1 MIDSGVFH
9 TFSDEE
15 RGVYVDSLRS
25 VVEPGG
31 VVHLLCFS
39 ELTPGDYGPRRVTQ
53 AEIRDAFISGWDV
66 EAIEGERFDTLPDFP
81 VRPYAWLAR
90 IVRS

>member
-1 MIDSGVFH
+1 VFH
-9 TFSDEE
+9 TFSDTE
-15 RGVYVDSLRS
+15 RRTYVESLAS
-25 VVEPGG
+25 VVESGG

-53 AEIRDAFISGWDV
+53 AEIRNAFATGWNV
-66 EAIEGERFDTLPDFP
+66 ERIEAERFDVLPDFP

-90 IVRS
+90 IVRGP